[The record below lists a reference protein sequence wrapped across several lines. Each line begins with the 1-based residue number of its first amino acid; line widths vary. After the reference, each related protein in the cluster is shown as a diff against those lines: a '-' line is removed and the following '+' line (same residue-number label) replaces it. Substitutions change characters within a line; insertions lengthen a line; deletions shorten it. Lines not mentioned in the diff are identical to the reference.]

1 MSTTPPPIPPAA
13 PAAAPKFPLLGLDA
27 SKHPTFHSLDQHF
40 AENPLPEGEY
50 AQYNK
55 GHIGSK
61 FHHGAEAHEP
71 YEYAKAHKEELD
83 GLVKQ
88 AAEAKDEAIKKQLGE
103 QITELKKEQPKLGRQ
118 AQGALDATESTL
130 KTAHG
135 EVEAAYKEAKEGL
148 DKELKAAGRD
158 AKKLEAVTQ
167 KTAAL
172 EKELAE
178 ATKGLSEH
186 QKLINKARTEIT
198 EMTGVKSLAGKEAGI
213 AVKESKAASA
223 AASGRIGSA
232 FKNVGANWEAGGGA
246 RWKAGIGSVVA
257 LGFGLDGSKKVLRGL
272 GVLPKGHNPDGSEK
286 NEGGVFIG
294 SAEIA
299 AAVAALM
306 VAGKGAAR

>member
-1 MSTTPPPIPPAA
+1 MSTTTPPNPSTPPA
-13 PAAAPKFPLLGLDA
+13 PKYPTLGLDA

-40 AENPLPEGEY
+40 AENPLPKGEY
-50 AQYNK
+50 PQYNK
-55 GHIGSK
+55 GHNYSK
-61 FHHGAEAHEP
+61 FHTGAEAHTP
-71 YEYAKAHKEELD
+71 YEYAKTHKEELD
-83 GLVKQ
+83 ALVKQ
-88 AAEAKDEAIKKQLGE
+88 AAESKDEATKKALGE
-103 QITELKKEQPKLGRQ
+103 QITELKKAQPEVGRQ
-118 AQGALDATESTL
+118 AHGALEATESTL
-130 KTAHG
+130 KKAHG
-135 EVEAAYKEAKEGL
+135 EVQAAYKEAKEGL
-148 DKELKAAGRD
+148 AKELKAAGSD

-172 EKELAE
+172 EQEFAE
-178 ATKGLSEH
+178 VTKGLGEH
-186 QKLINKARTEIT
+186 QKLINKARAEIT
-198 EMTGVKSLAGKEAGI
+198 EITGVKSIEGKEAGI
-213 AVKESKAASA
+213 AVQESKAASA